1 MRAVH
6 AIGIYRLFVGID
18 VSAATFTVAWMRA
31 GACPS
36 RAFSLDQAPAG
47 FAELQRRL
55 RAQETDSSAI
65 LIVMEATGS
74 YWMTLATTL
83 AAAGFALSVIN
94 PAQAHDFAK
103 ALLKRTK
110 TDAIDAQTLAE
121 LAARLQPECWTP
133 PPQVYTELHQRLAH
147 RDALV
152 DVRTQFRNQL
162 HALVQQPLV
171 ISSVQARLQSLIA
184 TLDQEIVVLEQE
196 IVEALQ
202 QDAAWAAAAAR
213 LQTIKGLGI
222 LTIAWLLTT
231 TINFTLTT
239 SAEAAANYAGLV
251 PQLRQSGSSVR
262 GRPSIGHAG
271 NARLRRALYM
281 AALSAV
287 QHNPV
292 IKPFYRRLRAA
303 GKPGKV
309 ALCAAARKL
318 LRIAWAVATK
328 DQDFD
333 PAYATC
339 RCQELAGA

>member
-1 MRAVH
+1 MAP
-6 AIGIYRLFVGID
+6 AIATMIYRLFVGID
-18 VSAATFTVAWMRA
+18 VSATTFTVAWRRA
-31 GACPS
+31 TDSPS
-36 RAFSLDQAPAG
+36 RSFTLDQTPCG

-55 RAQETDSSAI
+55 RTQEPDAGAI
-65 LIVMEATGS
+65 LIVMEATGT

-83 AAAGFALSVIN
+83 AAAGFAVSVIN

-121 LAARLQPECWTP
+121 LAARLQPERWTP
-133 PPQVYTELHQRLAH
+133 PPQVYTELRQRLVH

-152 DVRTQFRNQL
+152 DVRTLFRNQL
-162 HALVQQPLV
+162 HALVQQPMV
-171 ISSVQARLQSLIA
+171 IRSVQTRLETLIA
-184 TLDQEIVVLEQE
+184 TLDQEIAAVEQE
-196 IVEALQ
+196 IVQALQ

-213 LQTIKGLGI
+213 LETIKGLGI

-231 TINFTLTT
+231 TVNFTLTT
-239 SAEAAANYAGLV
+239 TPEAAANYAGLV

-271 NARLRRALYM
+271 NARLRHALYM
-281 AALSAV
+281 ASLSAV

-333 PAYATC
+333 PAHATC
-339 RCQELAGA
+339 GCQELAGA